1 MNPLLKSCLS
11 LYRYLANAFPHEFR
25 IVYGQD
31 LDRLGEDAVPEA
43 WRRYGLF
50 GLVRLLADIAVRLPI
65 EYLGEIRQDT
75 VYAVRVLARSPGFAA
90 VAILS
95 LAIGIGMCSVIL
107 CGSNA
112 MLGPL
117 PGAHDPAA
125 LLTPRR
131 QVSYPYFEHYRDQ
144 KQVPVMA
151 TAFLTSVPFAVAPGG
166 RNAGAERFYG
176 QVVSPEYFSTL
187 EVTPAA
193 GRFFSPET
201 EKAGMPPV
209 VVVSDR
215 FWRSYLNSDP
225 RAVGRRL
232 RLNGQPSTI
241 VGIGPRDF
249 LGMWPWSPADLFVP
263 VTSGA
268 AVAPELGGDALHRS
282 DLETFRM
289 VLRLPPGVSVAAA
302 GAALDAVTRALDR
315 ETPNPE
321 RDRDLRSR
329 QLRLMPAGT
338 IMLVTP
344 ELRAFVYSFNFVLW
358 AMVLAL
364 LCANLAN
371 LLLARGNQR
380 RREIA
385 VRLSVG
391 ASRARLVR
399 QFLTESI
406 LLSLAGGLAG
416 IVLAYWITH
425 LMSSLQMSAQMP
437 LRTDLRPDFRVFAF
451 TLAISLVTGIACGL
465 APALATVRTDISL
478 ALKQGAQARVPSG
491 SRGYRRFSLRN
502 LFVLAQVAA
511 SLMLLLVTG
520 YMVTGYHNTTRLDP
534 GFDTA
539 DLNLFSIDPVR
550 DGYSAQEAETLFARL
565 PEELSRVS
573 GVRAVALA
581 EGVPF
586 ASMSADRPNTHV
598 SASAG
603 ETGVRQVDTEVFRER
618 IGANYFATLG
628 VPLGGGHEFD
638 KRDQQSDASPG
649 TASPAIVNQSAARA
663 LFGAENP
670 IGRRIHEGE
679 SSYTVVGVTHDVRS
693 GFVPPTPV
701 ATVYL
706 PLTAGW
712 FVRSRAPRATVLV
725 RGARGAATLAAVS
738 EALASLH
745 PDLTVFNVQTMRE
758 NLDKMSAFMEWSSAI
773 YVVLGLFSL
782 LLACIGLG
790 GVTAY
795 AVAQR
800 RKEIGIRMAL
810 GARGGQVR
818 RLVLREGTA
827 LIGAGTLLG
836 IVCAAAIARAASSVT
851 AQVASVLQARTDDP
865 RLVVGAPLLLAGL
878 ALLACYL
885 PARRATKIDPMS
897 ALREE

>member
-1 MNPLLKSCLS
+1 MNPRLNICLS
-11 LYRYLANAFPHEFR
+11 LYRYLANAYPHEFR
-25 IVYGQD
+25 MVYGED

-43 WRRYGLF
+43 WRRYGLS
-50 GLVRLLADIAVRLPI
+50 GLLRLLADIAVRLPA
-65 EYLGEIRQDT
+65 EYLAEIRQDAI
-75 VYAVRVLARSPGFAA
+75 YATRVLARSPGFAA

-107 CGSNA
+107 SGSNA

-117 PGAHDPAA
+117 PGARDPAA

-131 QVSYPYFEHYRDQ
+131 QISYPYFEHYRDQ
-144 KQVPVMA
+144 QQVPVAA

-166 RNAGAERFYG
+166 DRNAKAERFYG

-187 EVTPAA
+187 GVTPAA
-193 GRFFSPET
+193 GRFFAAGT
-201 EKAGMPPV
+201 EKPGMAPV

-225 RAVGRRL
+225 RAVGRRV
-232 RLNGQPSTI
+232 RLNGQPATI

-249 LGMWPWSPADLFVP
+249 LGMWPWSAADLFVP

-268 AVAPELGGDALHRS
+268 TLSPELDGDVLHRG
-282 DLETFRM
+282 DLETFRL
-289 VLRLPPGVSVAAA
+289 VLRLPPGVSATAA
-302 GAALDAVTRALDR
+302 GAALDAVTRALDQQ
-315 ETPNPE
+315 TPNPE
-321 RDRDLRSR
+321 RDRQSR

-338 IMLVTP
+338 IMLITP
-344 ELRAFVYSFNFVLW
+344 EQRAFVYSFNFVLW

-391 ASRARLVR
+391 ASRARLIR
-399 QFLTESI
+399 QFLTESM

-416 IVLAYWITH
+416 IVLAYWITNM
-425 LMSSLQMSAQMP
+425 MSSLQMSAQMP
-437 LRTDLRPDFRVFAF
+437 LRTDFRPDFRVFAF

-465 APALATVRTDISL
+465 APALATVRSDIGL
-478 ALKQGAQARVPSG
+478 ALKEGAQAAP
-491 SRGYRRFSLRN
+491 RGYRRLSLRN

-520 YMVTGYHNTTRLDP
+520 YMVTGYHNATRLDP

-539 DLNLFSIDPVR
+539 NLNLFSIDPVR
-550 DGYSAQEAETLFARL
+550 DGYSTQQAETLFARL

-628 VPLGGGHEFD
+628 VPLVGGHEFEI
-638 KRDQQSDASPG
+638 RDQPSDPPPG
-649 TASPAIVNQSAARA
+649 TATPAILNQSAARA
-663 LFGAENP
+663 LFGAGNP

-693 GFVPPTPV
+693 GFIPPTPV
-701 ATVYL
+701 ATVFL
-706 PLTAGW
+706 PLTANW

-725 RGARGAATLAAVS
+725 RGARSASTLAAVR
-738 EALASLH
+738 EELASLH

-795 AVAQR
+795 SVAQR

-885 PARRATKIDPMS
+885 PARRATRIDPVA

>member
-1 MNPLLKSCLS
+1 MNPLLNICLS
-11 LYRYLANAFPHEFR
+11 LYRYLANAYPHEFR
-25 IVYGQD
+25 MVYGED

-50 GLVRLLADIAVRLPI
+50 GLVRLLVDVAVRLPA
-65 EYLGEIRQDT
+65 EYLGEIRQDA
-75 VYAVRVLARSPGFAA
+75 VYAMRVLVRSPGFAA

-107 CGSNA
+107 SGSNA

-117 PGAHDPAA
+117 PGARDPAA

-131 QVSYPYFEHYRDQ
+131 QISYPYFEHYRDQ
-144 KQVPVMA
+144 QQVPVAA

-166 RNAGAERFYG
+166 DKNAKAERFYG

-187 EVTPAA
+187 GVTPAA
-193 GRFFSPET
+193 GRSFTAET
-201 EKAGMPPV
+201 EKPGMAPV

-225 RAVGRRL
+225 RAVGRRV
-232 RLNGQPSTI
+232 RLNGQPATI

-249 LGMWPWSPADLFVP
+249 LGMWPWSAADLFVP
-263 VTSGA
+263 VTSGIA
-268 AVAPELGGDALHRS
+268 LAPELGGDALHRS
-282 DLETFRM
+282 DLETFRL
-289 VLRLPPGVSVAAA
+289 VLRLPPGVSTTAA
-302 GAALDAVTRALDR
+302 GVALDAVTRALDQQ
-315 ETPNPE
+315 TPNPE
-321 RDRDLRSR
+321 RDRDRQSR

-338 IMLVTP
+338 IMLITP
-344 ELRAFVYSFNFVLW
+344 EQRAFVYSFNFVLW
-358 AMVLAL
+358 AMVLSL

-371 LLLARGNQR
+371 LLLSRGSQR

-391 ASRARLVR
+391 ASRARLIR

-416 IVLAYWITH
+416 ILLAYWITH
-425 LMSSLQMSAQMP
+425 MMSSLQMSAQMP
-437 LRTDLRPDFRVFAF
+437 LRTDFRPDYRVFAF

-465 APALATVRTDISL
+465 APALATVRSDISL
-478 ALKQGAQARVPSG
+478 ALKEGAQATP
-491 SRGYRRFSLRN
+491 RGYRRFSLRN
-502 LFVLAQVAA
+502 LFVLAQVTV
-511 SLMLLLVTG
+511 SLMLLLATG
-520 YMVTGYHNTTRLDP
+520 YMVTGYHNATRLDP

-539 DLNLFSIDPVR
+539 NLNLFSIDPVR
-550 DGYSAQEAETLFARL
+550 DGYSAQQAETLFARL

-603 ETGVRQVDTEVFRER
+603 ETGVRQVDAEVFRER

-628 VPLGGGHEFD
+628 VPLVGGHEFEI
-638 KRDQQSDASPG
+638 RDQQSDPPPPSA
-649 TASPAIVNQSAARA
+649 TPAILNQSAARA
-663 LFGAENP
+663 LFGAGNP

-679 SSYTVVGVTHDVRS
+679 SSFTVVGVTHDVRS
-693 GFVPPTPV
+693 GFIPPTPV
-701 ATVYL
+701 ATVFL
-706 PLTAGW
+706 PLTANW
-712 FVRSRAPRATVLV
+712 FVSSGAPRATVLV
-725 RGARGAATLAAVS
+725 RGARSASTLAAVRD
-738 EALASLH
+738 ELASLH

-818 RLVLREGTA
+818 RLVLREGTV

-851 AQVASVLQARTDDP
+851 AQVASVLQARADDP
-865 RLVVGAPLLLAGL
+865 RLVVGAPLLLAVL
-878 ALLACYL
+878 AMLACYL
-885 PARRATKIDPMS
+885 PARRATKIDPTS